1 MSYSLSVVMII
12 KNEAHNLAIS
22 LPALDGLA
30 NEIIILDSGSTDNS
44 RQIAEQYGAK
54 WFVNTNWQGFGKQR
68 QFAQSYAT
76 GEWILALDADEEI
89 TDELKQSILTV
100 IKNPPNDTVYG
111 LKRLDFIAGR
121 QIDNPYWGVKAYW
134 RLFPKQ
140 FGFNDLL
147 VHESLDTTN
156 AKTQVLSGFL
166 HHHTAP
172 DLEFLLQKRLSYA
185 KTWAN
190 EKHQKGKKSS
200 LFKIISNPI
209 WQFIRQYFLDGRF
222 LQGKYGLIYS
232 CLFAQY
238 TFNKYAILYDLT
250 HNQAEQAFLKSVEFA
265 KSLASIDL
273 TNKKSTLSLV
283 MICKNESKHLK
294 ACLDTV
300 HDLVD
305 EIIVLDSGSTDDTR
319 KIAEQYG
326 AKWHVNTDWQGFGKQ
341 RQLAQSY
348 ATSDYVLVL
357 DADERLDDSLRDSIT
372 KILHEPPQ
380 THMVFALPRV
390 NLFCGVEVLKRFWYA
405 DNLARLY
412 ANSHYQYNDLEVHES
427 LDTKNATIKNLSGY
441 LLHLTN
447 DDFAHFVQKNIRY
460 SDDWARDKSARG
472 KKTKFGSV
480 ISHALFSFSREYVIR
495 GGMLGGAYGVLHAG
509 ASSSY
514 TFNKY
519 LILWQLNQNKHHHQ
533 PCKITSSA

>member
-1 MSYSLSVVMII
+1 MNKYPLSVVMIV

-22 LPALDGLA
+22 LPPLIGLA
-30 NEIIILDSGSTDNS
+30 DEIIVLDSGSTDNS
-44 RQIAEQYGAK
+44 RELVEQYGGK
-54 WFVNTNWQGFGKQR
+54 WFVNTDWQGFGKQR
-68 QFAQSYAT
+68 QIAQSYAT
-76 GEWILALDADEEI
+76 GDWILALDADEEI
-89 TDELKQSILTV
+89 TDELKASIKQV
-100 IKNPPNDTVYG
+100 VQNPPADTVYG
-111 LKRLDFIAGR
+111 LKRLDFIVGK
-121 QIDNPYWGVKAYW
+121 QIDNPYWGVKPYW
-134 RLFPKQ
+134 RLFPKK

-147 VHESLDTTN
+147 VHESLDITN
-156 AKTQVLSGFL
+156 AKTQPLSGFL
-166 HHHTAP
+166 RHHTAP

-222 LQGKYGLIYS
+222 LQGRYGFIYS

-238 TFNKYAILYDLT
+238 TFNKYAILYDLIN
-250 HNQAEQAFLKSVEFA
+250 NQAETAFCHSLEQAERLTP
-265 KSLASIDL
+265 IDL
-273 TNKKSTLSLV
+273 THKKSTLSLV
-283 MICKNESKHLK
+283 MICKNESRHLK
-294 ACLDTV
+294 ACLTTV

-305 EIIVLDSGSTDDTR
+305 EIIILDSGSTDGTR
-319 KIAEQYG
+319 EIAESFG

-341 RQLAQSY
+341 RQIAQSY

-357 DADERLDDSLRDSIT
+357 DADERLDDSLRDSIA

-380 THMVFALPRV
+380 THTAFALPRV

-427 LDTKNATIKNLSGY
+427 LDTKNATVKNLSGY

-472 KKTKFGSV
+472 KKTGFGSV
-480 ISHALFSFSREYVIR
+480 ISHALFSFLREYVIR
-495 GGMLGGAYGVLHAG
+495 GGVLGGAYGVLHAG
-509 ASSSY
+509 ASASY

-519 LILWQLNQNKHHHQ
+519 LILWQLNQNKRNH
-533 PCKITSSA
+533 